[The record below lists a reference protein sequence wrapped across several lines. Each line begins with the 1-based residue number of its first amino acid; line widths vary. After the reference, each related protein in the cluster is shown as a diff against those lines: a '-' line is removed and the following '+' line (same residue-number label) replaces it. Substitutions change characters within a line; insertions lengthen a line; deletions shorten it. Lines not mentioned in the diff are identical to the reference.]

1 MKNSENS
8 LNYKNEWFQKKTN
21 LHGNRIF
28 MLMRL
33 SLLNPQFTNLCKF
46 SCLKFAVLKFAVKSA
61 IYKPM

>member
-1 MKNSENS
+1 MNG
-8 LNYKNEWFQKKTN
+8 FKKTN